1 MIDAKLS
8 AKELIRQCESYP
20 GDQRFL
26 DAVVNVASFEGSPI
40 HWKPF
45 RSSCRLILA
54 SGITHDIKHFP
65 SDFDLKNDPQWQAFS
80 RQCRK
85 DVAKCLADWLDDLDR
100 KPTVDVDDVEQE
112 LQGKGRQLYRYLAQ
126 RAGLWV
132 TVDELIHDG
141 VFDADR
147 KPESYRQAF
156 KRLQSKL
163 AVISPGLCLG
173 TRNNGQEVRLEK

>member
-85 DVAKCLADWLDDLDR
+85 DVAKCLADWLDDLDQ
-100 KPTVDVDDVEQE
+100 KPTVDVDAVEQE

-147 KPESYRQAF
+147 KPESF
-156 KRLQSKL
+156 KKRLSGCRRSL
-163 AVISPGLCLG
+163 AILMA
-173 TRNNGQEVRLEK
+173 